1 MPGRSFAGMLFALC
15 FFILPLFFS
24 GCSDKRPLTVSSVKV
39 TSGENQCALP
49 GHDFEKQ
56 LRIEVF
62 GVPKGEHLFGGS
74 SKSRP
79 MPDCDLILTP
89 VDGSGLILEKQ
100 VVRTDVTGV
109 ASVKIKAG
117 KEVGDNYLKI
127 TPAGAEGKSK
137 TVRFIVGARL
147 SGGEQEGKASKLL
160 PEPVTIQLV
169 KPDGT
174 PAANVPVYFSVL
186 SSPESKNTARVL
198 TPEAVTDDKGIAST
212 QVRLGK
218 KTGEYRVGVEVADPK
233 TGLYLRA
240 SHIRVLGLDLL
251 TVIIS
256 TIGGLAFFVFGM
268 KLMGDGLLKI
278 AGENMKKI
286 LQFFSRNGVVAILA
300 GTLVTAVI
308 QSSSATTVMVV
319 GFINAGLLSLQQAVG
334 IIFGANIGTTVTAQ
348 LISFN
353 LGGSALPCV
362 AIGFLLMLSKKSNVR
377 GWGETVL
384 GFGLLFFGMGMMS
397 TELKGLG
404 NFPTFVNLF
413 RSFDCAPVTPG
424 GFMPFSAVLGAILI
438 GIVATFLVQS
448 SSAVLGVML
457 ALAAGGLLN
466 FYTAVPL
473 LLGTNIGTTVTM
485 FLASLTANRVA
496 KQATIAHFLFNCF
509 GSILLIVSFY
519 IPYGPERIPV
529 FLYFVNAI
537 TPGNVFTA
545 VPQGLER
552 HIAMAHTFFNVFTVL
567 ILLPV
572 MGLFTRLCE
581 KLLPVRDDTN
591 NEIHALEPNLLATPS
606 VALEQVVVEIRRM
619 VQEAWTM
626 IDQAVNRHFME
637 ADYNPDAFKALKEK
651 EKMIDTM
658 QSDVT
663 NYLVQITRK
672 HLTRPQSELIPL
684 LMHCTNDAE
693 RIADHSE
700 TILKLA
706 KRLAKGGIGLSDI
719 ARSDLKALW
728 ELLDFQAKN
737 VTLALGSTDRE
748 SVESALASERRI
760 NKLTKKYEKDYT
772 KRKDLAA
779 LQSMMNET
787 DNEIAYTGG
796 EPEMSSVAMENER
809 EINQLTRQYEMEHV
823 SRRNEGKCSV
833 EGSVIF
839 IELLWELERIGDHL
853 ANIAVRTPEIQKHYI
868 SLKK

>member
-1 MPGRSFAGMLFALC
+1 MFRRLFAGTFLALC
-15 FFILPLFFS
+15 ILSLLLFLTAC
-24 GCSDKRPLTVSSVKV
+24 GDKKQLTVSSVKIS
-39 TSGENQCALP
+39 SGGGQCALP
-49 GHDFEKQ
+49 GQKFDKE
-56 LRIEVF
+56 LRVEVLGF
-62 GVPKGEHLFGGS
+62 PKDQLFGGD
-74 SKSRP
+74 SKLRP
-79 MPDCDLILTP
+79 VPNCDVLFTP
-89 VDGSGLILEKQ
+89 VDGSGLILDKT
-100 VVRTDVTGV
+100 VARTDITGV
-109 ASVKIKAG
+109 ASVKVKAG

-127 TPAGAEGKSK
+127 TPAGAEDKSK
-137 TVRFIVGARL
+137 TVRFIVGAKL
-147 SGGEQEGKASKLL
+147 SGGEQEGKAKKVL
-160 PEPVTIQLV
+160 PDPVSIQLV
-169 KPDGT
+169 KPDGS
-174 PAANVPVYFSVL
+174 PAVNVPVYFSIQ
-186 SSPESKNTARVL
+186 SSPEAKNTAKVL
-198 TPEAVTDDKGIAST
+198 TPEVVTDRRGVAST

-218 KTGEYRVGVEVADPK
+218 DTGEYRIGVEVADPK
-233 TGLYLRA
+233 SGLYLRA
-240 SHIRVLGLDLL
+240 SHVRVLGLDLL
-251 TVIIS
+251 NVVIS
-256 TIGGLAFFVFGM
+256 AVGGLAFFVFGM
-268 KLMGDGLLKI
+268 KLMGDGLFKI

-286 LQFFSRNGVVAILA
+286 LQFFSRNGIVAILA
-300 GTLVTAVI
+300 GTVVTAVI
-308 QSSSATTVMVV
+308 QSSSATTVMVI
-319 GFINAGLLSLQQAVG
+319 GFINAGLLTLQQAIG

-353 LGGSALPCV
+353 LGGIALPCV
-362 AIGFLLMLSKKSNVR
+362 AIGFLMMLSKKPEVK

-397 TELKGLG
+397 AELKGLG

-413 RSFDCAPVTPG
+413 RSFDCAPATPG
-424 GFMPFSAVLGAILI
+424 GFMPITAVIGAILI
-438 GIVATFLVQS
+438 GIIATFLIQS
-448 SSAVLGVML
+448 SSAVLGIML

-473 LLGTNIGTTVTM
+473 LLGTNIGTCVTM
-485 FLASLTANRVA
+485 FLASLAANRVA
-496 KQATIAHFLFNCF
+496 KQATIAHFLFNCI
-509 GSILLIVSFY
+509 GSILLIASFY
-519 IPYGPERIPV
+519 IPYGPNRIPV
-529 FLYFVNAI
+529 FLYFVNSI
-537 TPGNVFTA
+537 TPGNVFA
-545 VPQGLER
+545 AIPQGLER

-567 ILLPV
+567 ILLPM

-626 IDQAVNRHFME
+626 IDQVVNRHFME
-637 ADYNPDAFKALKEK
+637 SDYDPEAFKALKEK
-651 EKMIDTM
+651 EKKVDTM

-672 HLTRPQSELIPL
+672 HLTQPQSDLIPL

-700 TILKLA
+700 TIMKLT
-706 KRLAKGGIGLSDI
+706 KRLVKSGIVLSDI
-719 ARSDLKALW
+719 ARNDLKALW

-772 KRKDLAA
+772 KRKDIPA
-779 LQSMMNET
+779 LQSMLNEA
-787 DNEIAYTGG
+787 DNEMAYTG
-796 EPEMSSVAMENER
+796 ENPEMSNIAMENER

-839 IELLWELERIGDHL
+839 VELLWELERIGDHL
-853 ANIAVRTPEIQKHYI
+853 ANIAIRTPEIQKHYI